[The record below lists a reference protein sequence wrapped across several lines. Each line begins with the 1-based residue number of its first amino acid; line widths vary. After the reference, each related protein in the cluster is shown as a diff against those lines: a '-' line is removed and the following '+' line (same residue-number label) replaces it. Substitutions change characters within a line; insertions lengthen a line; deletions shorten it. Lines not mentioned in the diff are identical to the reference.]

1 MALEDRRGKPRIIDL
16 KAGIRDIVDGPDAPG
31 DPVEPIEIVPES
43 IRHFSVRPEYI
54 DVVRDV
60 ITSSNRWGMAGNTLL
75 EHPSDEHNPR
85 RLVSIIA
92 ASRHMAD
99 FLSFDL
105 NDAIAFYDHAKNTGA
120 KDKDQALAILRET
133 FTDPDKMAKR
143 YGTFYAERKDEIF
156 AEMLIVTN
164 GAES

>member
-1 MALEDRRGKPRIIDL
+1 MKEEIL
-16 KAGIRDIVDGPDAPG
+16 AGIKVAIENGSSSDSAKQSFINAGYNPQEVNAAAEMLASGISDIL
-31 DPVEPIEIVPES
+31 
-43 IRHFSVRPEYI
+43 Y
-54 DVVRDV
+54 
-60 ITSSNRWGMAGNTLL
+60 
-75 EHPSDEHNPR
+75 PSDEHNPR